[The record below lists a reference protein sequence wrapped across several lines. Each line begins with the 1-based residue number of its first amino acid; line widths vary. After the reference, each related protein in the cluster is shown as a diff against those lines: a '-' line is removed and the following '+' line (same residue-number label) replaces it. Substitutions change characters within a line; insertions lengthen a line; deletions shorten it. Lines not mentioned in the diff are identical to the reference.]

1 MIKKRVHWPKVKNV
15 VWKVKIQCLPSWD
28 TSADI
33 PSMIKLPSQVPR
45 SNWLAVYVF
54 FFFFLNKTLKEC
66 ITDLLSALYSVC
78 VCVCVCVSRSV
89 VSDSL
94 WPHGLYSP
102 LGSSIHGI
110 LQAWILEWVTI
121 PFSRGSSWPR
131 DQIWVSR
138 VAGRVFTAWATR
150 DALFVLTTY
159 KTAENPVSP
168 EQFFTVI
175 CDAVFQAI
183 VPQFSLVQSLSR
195 VRLFTT
201 PWIAACQASLSITNS
216 RSSLRLMS
224 VESVMPSSHLIL
236 CRPLLLLPPIP
247 PSIRIFPKESTLHMK
262 WP

>member
-54 FFFFLNKTLKEC
+54 FLFKKTKPWRNVSLTC
-66 ITDLLSALYSVC
+66 WVLFILCVC

-94 WPHGLYSP
+94 WPHGLYSL

-138 VAGRVFTAWATR
+138 VAGRV
-150 DALFVLTTY
+150 LL
-159 KTAENPVSP
+159 P
-168 EQFFTVI
+168 E
-175 CDAVFQAI
+175 
-183 VPQFSLVQSLSR
+183 P
-195 VRLFTT
+195 
-201 PWIAACQASLSITNS
+201 PG
-216 RSSLRLMS
+216 
-224 VESVMPSSHLIL
+224 MPSLFWQHIK
-236 CRPLLLLPPIP
+236 LL
-247 PSIRIFPKESTLHMK
+247 KTLFLQSSSSQLSAMLSSK
-262 WP
+262 LSSFSSV